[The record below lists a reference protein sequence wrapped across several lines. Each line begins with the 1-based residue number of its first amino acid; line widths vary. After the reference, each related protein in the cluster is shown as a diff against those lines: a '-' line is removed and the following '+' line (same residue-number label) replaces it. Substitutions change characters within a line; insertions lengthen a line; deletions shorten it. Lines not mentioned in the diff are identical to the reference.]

1 MLDHITHERALP
13 IWNRPPTRAVP
24 FGISHGRARCLSELP
39 TGARPALW
47 NLPQARA
54 RPFGIS
60 YSRAPCPLRFPT
72 GARPTHSESPTS
84 AHPEGPLKTMD
95 ELRSSARTCPVS
107 TPNAGHARGA
117 LVLGR
122 NAQLQHGPPDCS
134 PLGNPKNVSRLGKTL
149 IFEELWSSAGTCAAS
164 VPHAWHKGSAP
175 LPRRNAHAPRAPR
188 LATARKPEV
197 PFSLLW
203 KEPNDQARPCGKT
216 LEARQ

>member
-1 MLDHITHERALP
+1 M
-13 IWNRPPTRAVP
+13 P

-60 YSRAPCPLRFPT
+60 YSRTPCPLRFPT
-72 GARPTHSESPTS
+72 GARPALWNFPQVR
-84 AHPEGPLKTMD
+84 ARPIWIRPQARALRAPPQKTMD
-95 ELRSSARTCPVS
+95 ELRSSARTCPAS
-107 TPNAGHARGA
+107 TTNAGHARGA

-164 VPHAWHKGSAP
+164 VPHAWHKGSAL
-175 LPRRNAHAPRAPR
+175 LPRRNAHSPRAPR
-188 LATARKPEV
+188 LATALEPEI

-203 KEPNDQARPCGKT
+203 NEPNDQARPCGKT
-216 LEARQ
+216 LDLANSYLF